1 VGDRLQ
7 KGSPV
12 ADVPTDPFRHFES
25 LLISWLEGARLREI
39 ARVLKLVAEELRGRA

>member
-1 VGDRLQ
+1 
-7 KGSPV
+7 
-12 ADVPTDPFRHFES
+12 